1 MSNFFTAEE
10 PVFLVIAEPGCSF
23 SDLVLNFLND
33 NSLNAEL
40 INLDQNFFLNYEK
53 LSKKQANIYKI
64 IFLYGF
70 KSISKDVYLRVF
82 EYLDLLNQNQKKTVP
97 SILISAAS
105 TSLEILD
112 EFDFGYREFLD
123 DQTSF
128 ISSFINNF
136 KNSMVFLGQD
146 LLSDDKNIKHPLL
159 LFFSALNKDYVFDL
173 QSKFYFQDEKS
184 FFNLI
189 KEYLIKPHQQARFLI
204 KGAALSSNKLSQQIS
219 YLCEQYFQKKM
230 PVIKLIANEKKL
242 LIFQEFSLVINNKS
256 NAEVLIDK
264 KIRGLVDSDRNKD
277 LPSPSEEELAKALE
291 ISRLQKA
298 IQTKKNKAQKTLKSD
313 TVYPSLELSKQAHKE
328 APEILPAKNSSSE
341 FASQIEKLF
350 STQRN
355 KDKKFRQE
363 KNIVQ
368 GAEIIQKSKKRR
380 VLFLIGI
387 FIFGISSTLLSLF
400 LLFNFSQKSLQNK
413 LYNTIKNNE
422 KQSKNIDESISYWL
436 FSLQLNQYKK
446 LFSNENLS
454 EALDAKKLSDVLS
467 NLVRSASTVDQI
479 SYDIYKKTFEGGVE
493 LNQLYD
499 QLLSSVDYKI
509 EQQKE
514 LNAYLMNLNIDLYQG
529 EMKEVWQGSLE
540 KSKLD
545 LRNSIQIR
553 RFLAAYK
560 EFILQAGKSNVLI
573 VVQDSSEIRSSGG
586 FLTEIFLLGF
596 DKAVL
601 VDKQIFNVS
610 DLDSRV
616 YGRKESPQDI
626 KDLLGEENMF
636 LHDSNWQADF
646 AKSGQEMKWFVEQAT
661 GSKIDLV
668 IALNSKTIRE
678 ILTVFENLKINESD
692 YVSADNYLAKQEELI
707 IEDHQKPTEKKFTWQ
722 LANTLFTELSR
733 LDATRFSS
741 IINILINQSN
751 QRELLLQSDNQNL
764 QQAIEINSWSGKK
777 IDLVCPAEFRQEN
790 CLLDSIFQVESNVG
804 INKVNPYIKET
815 VEHNL
820 GISEKFIRHKRR
832 ITFENSAKSDS
843 WPLGSYR
850 NYLRFYLS
858 PQANLEKIELN
869 GQKVELGKIKIEDAE
884 QGKEIAMLVDIPK
897 QSKVDL
903 TITYLVPNPMSV
915 PFSYVFFDQKQPG
928 IFNKNTTYNIV
939 FDEQFKPQLIAP
951 QATYQDKIIHF
962 ENRNLDNFLF
972 AISFDE

>member
-1 MSNFFTAEE
+1 MNNLFATEE
-10 PVFLVIAEPGCSF
+10 PVFLVIAEPGCSL
-23 SDLVLNFLND
+23 SGLVLDFLKD
-33 NSLNAEL
+33 NALNAEL
-40 INLDQNFFLNYEK
+40 INLDQDFFLNYEK

-64 IFLYGF
+64 IFIYGF
-70 KSISKDVYLRVF
+70 KSVSRDVYLKVF
-82 EYLDLLNQNQKKTVP
+82 EYLDLLNQSQKKIIP
-97 SILISAAS
+97 LILISTAS

-123 DQTSF
+123 NQSGF

-136 KNSMVFLGQD
+136 SKSMVFLGQD
-146 LLSDDKNIKHPLL
+146 VLSNDKNIRHPLL
-159 LFFSALNKDYVFDL
+159 LFFSALNKNYVFDL
-173 QSKFYFQDEKS
+173 QSKFYFQDEKG

-204 KGAALSSNKLSQQIS
+204 KGAALNSGKLSQQIS
-219 YLCEQYFQKKM
+219 YLCEQYFQKKI
-230 PVIKLIANEKKL
+230 PIIKLIANEKKL
-242 LIFQEFSLVINNKS
+242 AIFQEFSLVLNNKS
-256 NAEVLIDK
+256 NIELLFDK
-264 KIRGLVDSDRNKD
+264 KIRGLIDSDRNKD

-291 ISRLQKA
+291 VSRLQKA
-298 IQTKKNKAQKTLKSD
+298 LQTKKNKAQKTLKSD
-313 TVYPSLELSKQAHKE
+313 TTYPSLESSNQAHKE
-328 APEILPAKNSSSE
+328 APEILPAKNFSSE

-350 STQRN
+350 STQRS

-368 GAEIIQKSKKRR
+368 GAEIIQKSKKRK

-400 LLFNFSQKSLQNK
+400 ALFNFSQKSLQNK
-413 LYNTIKNNE
+413 LYYVIKNSE
-422 KQSKNIDESISYWL
+422 KQDESIDESINYRL
-436 FSLQLNQYKK
+436 FSAQLNQYQK

-454 EALDAKKLSDVLS
+454 EALDTKKLSDILS
-467 NLVRSASTVDQI
+467 NLSRGVAVVEQL
-479 SYDIYKKTFEGGVE
+479 SYDIYKKTFEGGAE

-499 QLLSSVDYKI
+499 QLLSSIDYKI

-514 LNAYLMNLNIDLYQG
+514 LNAYLMDLNLDLYQG
-529 EMKEVWQGSLE
+529 EMREVWQSSLE

-545 LRNSIQIR
+545 LRNSIQLR

-560 EFILQAGKSNVLI
+560 EFILQTGKLNILI

-596 DKAVL
+596 DRAAL

-616 YGRKESPQDI
+616 YGRKEAPQDV

-646 AKSGQEMKWFVEQAT
+646 AQSGQEMKWFVEQAT

-668 IALNSKTIRE
+668 VALNSKTMRE
-678 ILTVFENLKINESD
+678 ILTVFENLKINEKD
-692 YVSADNYLAKQEELI
+692 YVAADNYFEKYEELI
-707 IEDHQKPTEKKFTWQ
+707 VNDHQKPTEQKFTWQ
-722 LANTLFTELSR
+722 LANTLFNEFSR
-733 LDATRFSS
+733 LDAVRFSS
-741 IINILINQSN
+741 IVNILINQSN

-764 QQAIEINSWSGKK
+764 QQAIEVNSWSGKK

-804 INKVNPYIKET
+804 INKINPYIKET
-815 VEHNL
+815 IEHNL
-820 GISEKFIRHKRR
+820 GISEKFIRHKRK

-850 NYLRFYLS
+850 NYLRFYLNS
-858 PQANLEKIELN
+858 QANLEKIELN
-869 GQKVELGKIKIEDAE
+869 GQVVDLEKIKIEDVE
-884 QGKEIAMLVDIPK
+884 QGKEVAMLIDIPK

-903 TITYLVPNPMSV
+903 TITYLIPNQLPV
-915 PFSYVFFDQKQPG
+915 PFSYAFFDQKQPG
-928 IFNKNTTYNIV
+928 IFNKKTIYNIV

-951 QATYQDKIIHF
+951 QAIYQDKIIRF
-962 ENRNLDNFLF
+962 ENNNLDNFLF